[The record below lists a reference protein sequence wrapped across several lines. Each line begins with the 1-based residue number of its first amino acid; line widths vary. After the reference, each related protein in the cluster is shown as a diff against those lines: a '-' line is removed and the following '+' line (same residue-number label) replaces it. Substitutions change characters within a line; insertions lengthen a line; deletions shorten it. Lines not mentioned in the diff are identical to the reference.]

1 MRRAVSLVTVVG
13 LSFAAAL
20 DADAAPDPV
29 IAGLLSAGSTVIP
42 VAVGSGLL
50 LTGRGSDEGVRFD
63 IGISAVGIG
72 AVLGPSVGQLYA
84 GGGIDALVSFILR
97 AITGAIMTVGI
108 GLKLRG
114 DEDNQGAGTALAVV
128 GGIPTGLLAIYD
140 VYAATKAAQQARYR
154 EGHAV
159 VPERELERLVS
170 IARCGPIPCR

>member
-1 MRRAVSLVTVVG
+1 MTVLG
-13 LSFAAAL
+13 LAL
-20 DADAAPDPV
+20 LTVAEASAAPDPV
-29 IAGLLSAGSTVIP
+29 IAGLLSAGSTLLP
-42 VAVGSGLL
+42 VAVGTGLL
-50 LTGRGSDEGVRFD
+50 LTGRGSEEGIRFD

-72 AVLGPSVGQLYA
+72 AVIGPSVGQLYA

-159 VPERELERLVS
+159 LPEQEVQKLVS
-170 IARCGPIPCR
+170 IARCGPIPCAQ